1 VVDIHKR
8 LESNRVSRKTGDNAG
23 PLRPSGAVLDI
34 AKRLEGAGFETWCV
48 GGAVR
53 DALLGHP
60 HLDWDLATAATPQ
73 QVRRLFRRT
82 IPVGIEFGTVGVLDD
97 RGVMHEVTTF
107 RRDVRTDGRHA
118 VVEFGASLEDDL
130 ARRDF
135 TINAIAYS
143 PSRKEI
149 RDPFG
154 GREDLEAGIVR
165 AVGTP
170 TERMREDRL
179 RALRAIRFA
188 SRFDF
193 AIEPATW
200 SAIVASAP
208 HLRRLSMERVK
219 QELEKTMDQVARPSR
234 ALRLWR
240 ESGALSALVPALA
253 NVSDVALAAMDE
265 VARPVAGE
273 GAAGTG
279 RPDRRINR
287 LLALF
292 SDLEP
297 EAAGRALRDL
307 RFSNADIAWITGVL
321 ARWRAIEGELRAA
334 LPAAHGAGSGTAE
347 ENRGTGTSGSPSGAA
362 TLPAAATVR
371 RWVGATGRARVRAVL
386 RLAAARFAAERATG
400 GAAPSAA
407 SVRAIYRE
415 ALTTAFRDPVE
426 IGDLAVD
433 GDDLRAAGIPPG
445 PALGR
450 VLARL
455 LEDVLE
461 DPARNTR
468 EWLIPRARE
477 LFSQLER

>member
-1 VVDIHKR
+1 
-8 LESNRVSRKTGDNAG
+8 
-23 PLRPSGAVLDI
+23 
-34 AKRLEGAGFETWCV
+34 
-48 GGAVR
+48 VR

-107 RRDVRTDGRHA
+107 RRDVKTDGRHA

-143 PSRKEI
+143 PSSKEI

-154 GREDLEAGIVR
+154 GREDLVAGVVR
-165 AVGTP
+165 AVGAP
-170 TERMREDRL
+170 AERMREDRL

-200 SAIVASAP
+200 DAIVGSAP

-219 QELEKTMDQVARPSR
+219 QELEKTMEQVARPSR

-240 ESGALSALVPALA
+240 ESGALRVLVPALG
-253 NVSDVALAAMDE
+253 NLSDVALAAMDE
-265 VARPVAGE
+265 VAGPVAGAT
-273 GAAGTG
+273 AAGGG
-279 RPDRRINR
+279 RPDRRMNR
-287 LLALF
+287 FVALF
-292 SDLEP
+292 SDLDP
-297 EAAGRALRDL
+297 ETAGRALRDL
-307 RFSNADIAWITGVL
+307 RFSNSDIAWISGVL
-321 ARWRAIEGELRAA
+321 ARWRAIEGDMR
-334 LPAAHGAGSGTAE
+334 
-347 ENRGTGTSGSPSGAA
+347 A
-362 TLPAAATVR
+362 TLLAVEGSHTYPAGADGDRVRGGARASGMLPPAATVR
-371 RWVGATGRARVRAVL
+371 RWVGATGRTRVRAVL
-386 RLAAARFAAERATG
+386 RLAAARFAAERRAG
-400 GAAPSAA
+400 SEAPSAR
-407 SVRAIYRE
+407 SVRALYRE
-415 ALTTAFRDPVE
+415 ALRTAFRDPVE

-445 PALGR
+445 PVLGR
-450 VLARL
+450 ILTL
-455 LEDVLE
+455 LLDDVLE

-468 EWLIPRARE
+468 EWLISRARD

>member
-1 VVDIHKR
+1 MSK
-8 LESNRVSRKTGDNAG
+8 ETGGNAG

-34 AKRLEGAGFETWCV
+34 ARKLEGAGFETWCV

-107 RRDVRTDGRHA
+107 RRDVKTDGRHA

-135 TINAIAYS
+135 TMNAIAYS

-154 GREDLEAGIVR
+154 GREDLQAGVVR

-170 TERMREDRL
+170 EQRMREDRL

-188 SRFDF
+188 SRFGF
-193 AIEPATW
+193 EIEPATW
-200 SAIVASAP
+200 AAIVASAP

-219 QELEKTMDQVARPSR
+219 QELEKTMEQVERPSH

-240 ESGALSALVPALA
+240 ESGALSVLLPALA
-253 NVSDVALAAMDE
+253 EVSDVALAAMDE
-265 VARPVAGE
+265 VARPLA
-273 GAAGTG
+273 GAAAAGGG
-279 RPDRRINR
+279 RPDRRMNR
-287 LLALF
+287 FVALF

-297 EAAGRALRDL
+297 ETAGRTLRDL
-307 RFSNADIAWITGVL
+307 RFSNTDIAWITSVL
-321 ARWRAIEGELRAA
+321 ARWRAVEGKLRAE
-334 LPAAHGAGSGTAE
+334 LPAAGSSE
-347 ENRGTGTSGSPSGAA
+347 SGAVGMQPGGA
-362 TLPAAATVR
+362 ESSARPGDTRRGGTLPPPATVR
-371 RWVGATGRARVRAVL
+371 RWVGAIGRTRLRAVL
-386 RLAAARFAAERATG
+386 RLAAARFAAERRALG
-400 GAAPSAA
+400 EAPSAS
-407 SVRAIYRE
+407 SVRALYRE
-415 ALTTAFRDPVE
+415 AILTAFRDPVE

-445 PALGR
+445 PVLGK
-450 VLARL
+450 VLMLL
-455 LEDVLE
+455 LEGVLE
-461 DPARNTR
+461 DPARNTS

-477 LFSQLER
+477 LYSQLER